1 MKRTNS
7 KDAMNAQINALVSQ
21 YLTTKDSKVLGQITQ
36 CCESFIAK
44 KAWRKQ
50 PDGALDVQDL
60 IQEGQE
66 VLLLLIDSY
75 NPADGQDFLEYISI
89 PIQRRLSQVMND
101 QGSTVSRP
109 LYSRED
115 IYINSLDEDDEE
127 EDEDKLPR
135 YESHEELLVEQPDLE
150 PDERFLKLQEAMQV
164 LNPDEL
170 GIIRMVI
177 RPNNYED
184 EEIAQQMGLKVSYVR
199 RVRHSAT
206 RKMYVYV
213 HQK

>member
-177 RPNNYED
+177 SPNNYED